1 MASYRKRAGSWRVE
15 VYRNGKRQ
23 SATFPTKAECAAW
36 ALRVEA
42 ELEGATLPSKTLAE
56 ALERYAAEVA
66 PTHRGARWE
75 QVRCRQILRDWPA
88 VRLPVSK
95 LTNDDFARWRDD
107 RLRVVAPGS
116 VAREMTLMR
125 AVLEAARRDWG
136 WIRENP
142 IKGVRWPTQPPA
154 RRRRISEAE
163 VDAMLAGLGYRR
175 GLRPLTMSHRVAI
188 AFLLCLETAMRSGE
202 VCGLRWADVRP
213 VSVVLPRTK
222 NGDVREVPLSRAA
235 RALIEL
241 LPVGAP
247 GDRVLGV
254 ADGSRDTLWRRA
266 RAAAVAEHPELR
278 DLADLHFHDARAEA
292 IWRLSKK
299 LDVLDL
305 ARVIGHRDPRSL
317 MLYYNA
323 TAEELAEKLG

>member
-15 VYRNGKRQ
+15 VYRNGRRQ

-36 ALRVEA
+36 AQRVEA
-42 ELEGATLPSKTLAE
+42 ELSGAALPTKSLAE
-56 ALERYAAEVA
+56 AIERYAAEVA
-66 PTHRGARWE
+66 PLHRGARWE
-75 QVRCRQILRDWPA
+75 ELRCRAIVRDWPDA
-88 VRLPVSK
+88 RLP
-95 LTNDDFARWRDD
+95 LATLGREDFARWRDA
-107 RLRVVAPGS
+107 RLRVVAPAS
-116 VAREMTLMR
+116 VAREMTLLR
-125 AVLEAARRDWG
+125 SVLEAARRDWG
-136 WIRENP
+136 WITENP
-142 IKGVRWPTQPPA
+142 IKGVRWPTTPPA

-163 VDAMLAGLGYRR
+163 IEAVLAGLRYRR
-175 GLRPLTMSHRVAI
+175 GMRPLTVSHRVAI

-222 NGDVREVPLSRAA
+222 NGDQREVPLSRAA
-235 RALIEL
+235 RALLDL
-241 LPVGAP
+241 LPAGGP
-247 GDRVLGV
+247 GDLVLGV
-254 ADGSRDTLWRRA
+254 ADRSRDELWRRG
-266 RAAAVAEHPELR
+266 RAFAVAEHPELR

-323 TAEELAEKLG
+323 TAEELAARLD